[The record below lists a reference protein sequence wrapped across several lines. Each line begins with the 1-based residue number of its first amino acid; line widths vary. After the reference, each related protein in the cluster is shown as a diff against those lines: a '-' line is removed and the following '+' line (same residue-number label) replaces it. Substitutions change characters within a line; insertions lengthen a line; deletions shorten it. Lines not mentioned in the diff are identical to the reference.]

1 MPSNQKLLTAA
12 AGSAGGDPVY
22 VEDVFSTYIYMGNDG
37 TNQIINGIDL
47 SGEGG
52 MVWQKARSTYVAD
65 HLLTDSVRGINGIIK
80 SNTTAA
86 QVTANS
92 THFQS
97 WNNNGFTL
105 GSGFTAYENFSGIVD
120 GIVSWSFRKAEK
132 FFDIQ
137 TWTGNDVQG
146 REISHALGSTPGCI
160 ICKDLTNASANW
172 IVYNSGTGATKA
184 TYLNTTDSA
193 VTASLF
199 WDDTA
204 PTDSV
209 FTIGDFSS
217 INASGRNYVAYLFAS
232 DAGGFGDDGDENI
245 VKCGSYTGNG
255 TVGREVNLGFEPQW
269 FLVKPNASDGWY
281 LFDSVRGWSDSLAAA
296 IRPNTNDEEGNGF
309 YYLPINATGIAFN
322 ASSGGALNANGT
334 EYIYIAIRRGPMKI
348 PEDATK
354 VFAVDQG
361 GNAGS
366 ATVMAYTAGF
376 PVDAAFHTRTEANQ
390 DRFWSSRLAGANYLR
405 SNATAA
411 QVYNAAWTFDS
422 NTQYFNDYAANTSY
436 AYMFQRA
443 PGFMDVV
450 LYTGK
455 KPTVNTVSH
464 TLTVIPEL
472 IIVKSRS
479 YADEWPVYCAT
490 LGASSS
496 LSLNTASSESG
507 SSDYWNNATPT
518 ASVFT
523 LGDRGEVNTST
534 AAYIA
539 YLFAT
544 VAGVSKVGSYTGNA
558 GYAVNVDCG
567 FSAGAKFILIKR
579 TDATGDWYVYD
590 TVRGITAVN
599 DPYFFLNNTA
609 AQVTN
614 TNYIASLSSG
624 FTVTSSAPAG
634 LNASSGTYIFLA
646 IA

>member
-1 MPSNQKLLTAA
+1 MSKLAKALSASA
-12 AGSAGGDPVY
+12 GNAGSDPLY
-22 VEDVFSTYIYMGNDG
+22 VEDVFSTFLYTG
-37 TNQIINGIDL
+37 TGSAMAINNGIDL
-47 SGEGG
+47 AGEGG
-52 MVWQKARSTYVAD
+52 LVWFKNRETTDNHVLFSPTFGASKMQR
-65 HLLTDSVRGINGIIK
+65 LTSE
-80 SNTTAA
+80 A
-86 QVTANS
+86 QEAVGTDV
-92 THFQS
+92 FQS
-97 WNNNGFTL
+97 FNANGFTH
-105 GSGFTAYENFSGIVD
+105 GGWTGVGGNGNDIA
-120 GIVSWSFRKAEK
+120 SWTFRKAEK

-479 YADEWPVYCAT
+479 YADEWPV
-490 LGASSS
+490 
-496 LSLNTASSESG
+496 
-507 SSDYWNNATPT
+507 
-518 ASVFT
+518 SV
-523 LGDRGEVNTST
+523 
-534 AAYIA
+534 
-539 YLFAT
+539 
-544 VAGVSKVGSYTGNA
+544 SYTH
-558 GYAVNVDCG
+558 
-567 FSAGAKFILIKR
+567 LTLPTKR
-579 TDATGDWYVYD
+579 IV
-590 TVRGITAVN
+590 
-599 DPYFFLNNTA
+599 
-609 AQVTN
+609 
-614 TNYIASLSSG
+614 
-624 FTVTSSAPAG
+624 
-634 LNASSGTYIFLA
+634 
-646 IA
+646 